1 MQWRYP
7 NQHRCSFSV
16 SLFAAQLI
24 GILHWEYFLRAT
36 TISGH
41 ISDDPASLLLATAD
55 CRKIKADSNK
65 SVTLFVT
72 RWKVTYELQAL
83 VSGNGEIFDYIGWR
97 VKTGRKNVF
106 QSRGINHR
114 G

>member
-55 CRKIKADSNK
+55 CPKIKADSNK

-72 RWKVTYELQAL
+72 QMESDLRTAGPGIWQW
-83 VSGNGEIFDYIGWR
+83 GNL
-97 VKTGRKNVF
+97 
-106 QSRGINHR
+106 
-114 G
+114 

>member
-1 MQWRYP
+1 MLNTALHFVYAVLDTKGEMQWRYP

-55 CRKIKADSNK
+55 
-65 SVTLFVT
+65 
-72 RWKVTYELQAL
+72 
-83 VSGNGEIFDYIGWR
+83 
-97 VKTGRKNVF
+97 
-106 QSRGINHR
+106 
-114 G
+114 